1 MQAYAEGFTRAC
13 ADQLRQVSNPGFYTF
28 LLELSYM

>member
-13 ADQLRQVSNPGFYTF
+13 ADQLRQVSNPDFYTYF
-28 LLELSYM
+28 P

>member
-13 ADQLRQVSNPGFYTF
+13 ADQLRQVSNPGFYTYF
-28 LLELSYM
+28 T